1 MCKAFWGTGQVAE
14 TTTPEAHAPL
24 RGLELIR
31 ALGFWTLVAE
41 DLRTHN
47 GRLFSAGFAALF
59 FNRYGTWADRFRF
72 KPVRWP
78 LMVPYALGQFLVQTV
93 CGVELKRSVRVGR
106 RLYLA
111 HQHGIVIHQF
121 AEIGD
126 DVIIRHNVTFGI
138 GSAWTWTGPKIGNR
152 TEFSPGVVVIGDV
165 TIGDDVSVGPNCTV
179 STDVPS
185 GRTLFVPPPR
195 SLPKAPPAEDAAEPS
210 QAPAPSQTES
220 ESAQNVRKSG

>member
-1 MCKAFWGTGQVAE
+1 MGQVAE
-14 TTTPEAHAPL
+14 ETTPEAGAPL
-24 RGLELIR
+24 RGLDLIR
-31 ALGFWTLVAE
+31 AVGFWTLIAE

-59 FNRYGTWADRFRF
+59 VYRYGTWADRFRF
-72 KPVRWP
+72 KPLRWP
-78 LMVPYALGQFLVQTV
+78 LMLPYVLGQYLVQTV
-93 CGVELKRSVRVGR
+93 CGIELKRSVRVGR

-121 AEIGD
+121 ADIGD

-179 STDVPS
+179 STDIPA

-195 SLPKAPPAEDAAEPS
+195 SLPKATPTAPTTEPAQASPPPN
-210 QAPAPSQTES
+210 PES
-220 ESAQNVRKSG
+220 ESAQNARKSG